1 MNEQHVLALSCHGIA
16 DTTSKSFAS
25 RLTYG
30 AMLLEADAHVVVED
44 VRELGLPEAV
54 DGPRISAVTHDAHPV
69 AGLRH
74 QLENWG
80 ESWLNLK
87 IVPRVRGR
95 VSTFIWTAD

>member
-1 MNEQHVLALSCHGIA
+1 M
-16 DTTSKSFAS
+16 TSKSFAS

-54 DGPRISAVTHDAHPV
+54 DEPRISAVTHDAHPV

-74 QLENWG
+74 QLENWNVQ
-80 ESWLNLK
+80 SLLKVCQLNSSGK
-87 IVPRVRGR
+87 FRYP
-95 VSTFIWTAD
+95 